1 MNGDVGRT
9 TVEGALNDHGLVLVG
24 GVVPHGRALELIHHG
39 SATWLNSTAPAR
51 DALGLTLVVRVAVV
65 MRLGLAHQRGAG

>member
-9 TVEGALNDHGLVLVG
+9 TVEGALNDHGLVLIG
-24 GVVPHGRALELIHHG
+24 GVVPQRCVLKLGHHLYLL
-39 SATWLNSTAPAR
+39 LNPKAPAR
-51 DALGLTLVVRVAVV
+51 DAVGLPLVVRVAVV